1 MNQRLYQKKGETMD
15 IVLSTHFTY
24 RKLLRFV
31 FPSLATMIF
40 LSTYS
45 IIDGFFV
52 SNYVGDIAFAAINLI
67 FPVIMIF
74 GCVGSVIGAG
84 GSALIGKRL
93 GEGREVEARGLFSS
107 LPLASFF
114 MGCIMSICAW
124 VFMPWMVEVMGAQ
137 GQILTDSVFWPYTAC
152 FLSFALDPAHISGIL
167 RYRGKPVSQLLNEC
181 GLRHD

>member
-93 GEGREVEARGLFSS
+93 GEGREVDYS
-107 LPLASFF
+107 LPCRWYLFYGLYYVNLCLGFHALDGGSY
-114 MGCIMSICAW
+114 G
-124 VFMPWMVEVMGAQ
+124 GA
-137 GQILTDSVFWPYTAC
+137 GTDSDRQC
-152 FLSFALDPAHISGIL
+152 FLAVYCLFPFLCTGSSAYFRHSPLPRETRLSASERMWPPA
-167 RYRGKPVSQLLNEC
+167 
-181 GLRHD
+181 

>member
-1 MNQRLYQKKGETMD
+1 MNQRLFQKKGETMD
-15 IVLSTHFTY
+15 IALSTHFTY

-31 FPSLATMIF
+31 FPSIATMIF

-93 GEGREVEARGLFSS
+93 GEGREVDYS
-107 LPLASFF
+107 LPCRWHLFF

>member
-1 MNQRLYQKKGETMD
+1 MD
-15 IVLSTHFTY
+15 IALSTHFTY

-31 FPSLATMIF
+31 FPSIATMIF

-52 SNYVGDIAFAAINLI
+52 SNYIGDIAFAAINLI

-74 GCVGSVIGAG
+74 GCVGAVIGAG

-114 MGCIMSICAW
+114 YGLYYVNLCLGFHALDGGSYG
-124 VFMPWMVEVMGAQ
+124 GA
-137 GQILTDSVFWPYTAC
+137 GTDSDRQC
-152 FLSFALDPAHISGIL
+152 FLAVYCLFPFLCTGSSAYFRHSPLPRETRLSASGRMWPPA
-167 RYRGKPVSQLLNEC
+167 
-181 GLRHD
+181 

>member
-1 MNQRLYQKKGETMD
+1 MRSSGNGSEKGGKW
-15 IVLSTHFTY
+15 IIL
-24 RKLLRFV
+24 
-31 FPSLATMIF
+31 FP
-40 LSTYS
+40 
-45 IIDGFFV
+45 
-52 SNYVGDIAFAAINLI
+52 AAGI
-67 FPVIMIF
+67 
-74 GCVGSVIGAG
+74 
-84 GSALIGKRL
+84 
-93 GEGREVEARGLFSS
+93 
-107 LPLASFF
+107 FF

>member
-1 MNQRLYQKKGETMD
+1 MNQRLFQKKGETMD
-15 IVLSTHFTY
+15 IALSTHFTY

-31 FPSLATMIF
+31 FPSIVTMIF

-74 GCVGSVIGAG
+74 GCVGAVIGAG
-84 GSALIGKRL
+84 GSALIGKRI
-93 GEGREVEARGLFSS
+93 GEGREVEARRLFSS
-107 LPLASFF
+107 LPLVSFF

-124 VFMPWMVEVMGAQ
+124 VFMPWMAEAMGRR
-137 GQILTDSVFWPYTAC
+137 DRF
-152 FLSFALDPAHISGIL
+152 
-167 RYRGKPVSQLLNEC
+167 
-181 GLRHD
+181 